1 VIDEPYWQNL
11 NYPSDVALLYH
22 HHTKS
27 HKEYIG
33 KRSRGRA
40 TMEGEALR
48 KSREEL
54 LGQARRRVGFHNST
68 SIDSL
73 AWNTLKSIHAKYA
86 FYDSS
91 NNLHFNMSNA
101 ANQNNATTTT
111 QSTSHAI
118 CTLVKDDEAYID
130 EWIDYHLSLGYTKI
144 YMLDTTSE
152 YWFEQWGME
161 RSSTSSSS
169 APVKV
174 IHLPGNIT
182 DVRFKANAYREC
194 MEMYLSN
201 HHDSLTFLDV
211 NDFMVL
217 GKGSLIDS
225 VDNYLQSSLN
235 CAYSIP
241 RRFFGNAGQ
250 TVYDPLPVTKR
261 FMYRIEEDDN
271 NRHLLPSRSVLVIK
285 TNSSTTTMPTQEDIF
300 DYLTTNQ
307 WKSSPCPGNN
317 INDGTTTLNP
327 DIYIHHYLRSTKE
340 CKKEREDGDYNLNAM
355 KQLCAMEGTVYDSFV
370 WDELQRLLP
379 GYVNFNDLL

>member
-1 VIDEPYWQNL
+1 
-11 NYPSDVALLYH
+11 
-22 HHTKS
+22 
-27 HKEYIG
+27 
-33 KRSRGRA
+33 
-40 TMEGEALR
+40 
-48 KSREEL
+48 
-54 LGQARRRVGFHNST
+54 
-68 SIDSL
+68 
-73 AWNTLKSIHAKYA
+73 
-86 FYDSS
+86 
-91 NNLHFNMSNA
+91 MSNA
-101 ANQNNATTTT
+101 ANQNNNATTTQT
-111 QSTSHAI
+111 TSHAI

-161 RSSTSSSS
+161 RSSSSS
-169 APVKV
+169 ALVKV
-174 IHLPGNIT
+174 IYLPRNKT

-194 MEMYLSN
+194 MEMHYG
-201 HHDSLTFLDV
+201 HHDSLTLLDM

-225 VDNYLQSSLN
+225 LDNYLQSSLN

-250 TVYDPLPVTKR
+250 AVYDPQPVSKR
-261 FMYRIEEDDN
+261 FMYRIAEDDN
-271 NRHLLPSRSVLVIK
+271 NRRLLPPQLVLVIK
-285 TNSSTTTMPTQEDIF
+285 TNSSLSTMPTEEDIF

-317 INDGTTTLNP
+317 INQGTTTHHP
-327 DIYIHHYLRSTKE
+327 DIYTHHYLRSTKE
-340 CKKEREDGDYNLNAM
+340 CKKEREDGDYNVE
-355 KQLCAMEGTVYDSFV
+355 QLCNMEGTVYDSFV